1 MSLLWRQRFLLPD
14 GEGYAKNYRLMMR
27 NPDTRLAYLCDRC
40 PCDGG
45 WSIVALCAC
54 NFCGPADPFFIGD
67 QVEVDSDTV
76 TAEYD
81 GETYDLVLLNIE
93 NQAIP
98 DTAMSDDGTWGQRE
112 AWPVCH
118 GIEGS
123 TRLWGVRHFSRK
135 APEHDGYY
143 NVQVILDGTVAV
155 EWDGT
160 PYVPGEGAWV
170 GDQVPT
176 ANKNVNAIMVDHL
189 FDEEGDHTV
198 DLKVSFIGDNDEP
211 TVSYTLRVAV
221 FIVKNSAVD
230 PLEPGQAIIVPHKVA
245 QEEGCIVRGEVFG
258 SPVRLYFH
266 SVLKG
271 PFDSLEDAEYVLST
285 FSGIIKCY
293 AKTCVCPQLCT
304 VDKATCVKVGDG
316 FGGHTTTPELWFGS
330 GDEQP
335 FPRGCSTEWLV
346 VEYSA
351 LANGVSNDCEIRVT
365 YGGYDGKI
373 FLSFTAQSAGGPY
386 HILIPPCTFLET
398 WVMPSTTGS
407 LELQAD
413 GWTVSRGT
421 CCLDDP
427 DSPYYEA
434 VWVYDTD
441 TNEGV
446 PNNSAELADY
456 LESIAI

>member
-1 MSLLWRQRFLLPD
+1 MSLLWRQRFFRPD
-14 GEGYAKNYRLMMR
+14 GGEGYAKNYRLMMR

-54 NFCGPADPFFIGD
+54 SLCGPADPFFIGD

-81 GETYDLVLLNIE
+81 GETYHLVLLNIE

-123 TRLWGVRHFSRK
+123 TRLWGVRHFSRE

-160 PYVPGEGAWV
+160 PYVPGERAWV

-245 QEEGCIVRGEVFG
+245 QEEGCIVRGEVSG
-258 SPVRLYFH
+258 NPVRLYFH
-266 SVLKG
+266 HVLRG

-293 AKTCVCPQLCT
+293 AKTCVCP
-304 VDKATCVKVGDG
+304 
-316 FGGHTTTPELWFGS
+316 GGISKRKTIGI
-330 GDEQP
+330 
-335 FPRGCSTEWLV
+335 
-346 VEYSA
+346 EYWWEDT
-351 LANGVSNDCEIRVT
+351 N
-365 YGGYDGKI
+365 
-373 FLSFTAQSAGGPY
+373 
-386 HILIPPCTFLET
+386 
-398 WVMPSTTGS
+398 
-407 LELQAD
+407 
-413 GWTVSRGT
+413 
-421 CCLDDP
+421 P
-427 DSPYYEA
+427 DSPTYGKWVGDDHGSVGSPTARVGSPDTPIEVILYSSGIAYWGAFDENNDFRGAVSGTYLIPACWWIRPLCDSDPYDVGPMPEPIELISGEWGDVPPDNDCPFCEDPNDPEA
-434 VWVYDTD
+434 PAHCIYSNDEWDAI
-441 TNEGV
+441 
-446 PNNSAELADY
+446 PNSSAELEE
-456 LESIAI
+456 LLGGE

>member
-1 MSLLWRQRFLLPD
+1 MSLLWRQRFILPD
-14 GEGYAKNYRLMMR
+14 GEGYYRLMMR

-54 NFCGPADPFFIGD
+54 SLCGPADPFFIGD

-81 GETYDLVLLNIE
+81 GETYNLVLLNIE
-93 NQAIP
+93 NQATP

-123 TRLWGVRHFSRK
+123 TRLWGVRHFSRE

-160 PYVPGEGAWV
+160 PYVPGESAWV

-245 QEEGCIVRGEVFG
+245 QEEGCIVRGEVSG
-258 SPVRLYFH
+258 YPVRLYFH
-266 SVLKG
+266 DVLKG

-285 FSGIIKCY
+285 FSGIIGRY
-293 AKTCVCPQLCT
+293 AATCVCPQSCT
-304 VDKATCVKVGDG
+304 VENATCVRVGYG
-316 FGGHTTTPELWFGS
+316 FGGHPTTPELWVGS

-335 FPRGCSTEWLV
+335 FPQGCLTEWLV
-346 VEYSA
+346 VEYSVS
-351 LANGVSNDCEIRVT
+351 ANGDSNDCEIRVT
-365 YGGYDGKI
+365 DGGYDGKI

-386 HILIPPCTFLET
+386 RILIPPCTVLET
-398 WVMPSTTGS
+398 WVMPSTAGS
-407 LELQAD
+407 LELYAE

-427 DSPYYEA
+427 ASPYYGA
-434 VWVYDTD
+434 PWVYDTD

>member
-1 MSLLWRQRFLLPD
+1 MSLLWRQRFILPD
-14 GEGYAKNYRLMMR
+14 GEGYYLLMMR

-54 NFCGPADPFFIGD
+54 SDCGPAEPFFIGD

-76 TAEYD
+76 TAEYG
-81 GETYDLVLLNIE
+81 GETYDLVLLNVE
-93 NQAIP
+93 NQSLP

-123 TRLWGVRHFSRK
+123 TRLWGVRHFSRE
-135 APEHDGYY
+135 APEHSGYY

-155 EWDGT
+155 EWDGA
-160 PYVPGEGAWV
+160 PYVPGESAWV

-230 PLEPGQAIIVPHKVA
+230 PLEPGQAIIVPHKLA
-245 QEEGCIVRGEVFG
+245 QEGGCIVRGEVSG
-258 SPVRLYFH
+258 YPVRLYFH
-266 SVLKG
+266 DVLKG

-293 AKTCVCPQLCT
+293 A
-304 VDKATCVKVGDG
+304 ATCLCPGISKRKTIGN
-316 FGGHTTTPELWFGS
+316 EYWFKDTNPDS
-330 GDEQP
+330 P
-335 FPRGCSTEWLV
+335 
-346 VEYSA
+346 
-351 LANGVSNDCEIRVT
+351 T
-365 YGGYDGKI
+365 YGKWLGDDYGGVGN
-373 FLSFTAQSAGGPY
+373 STARVGSPFTPIEVILYSSGIAYWGAFDENNDFVGAVSGTY
-386 HILIPPCTFLET
+386 LIPPCWYIRPLCDSDPYNEDPIPF
-398 WVMPSTTGS
+398 
-407 LELQAD
+407 AD
-413 GWTVSRGT
+413 GEWGDVPPDKMVP
-421 CCLDDP
+421 CCLDDR
-427 DSPYYEA
+427 DSPYYKA
-434 VWVYDTD
+434 PWVYDTD

>member
-1 MSLLWRQRFLLPD
+1 MSLLWRQRFFRPD
-14 GEGYAKNYRLMMR
+14 GGEGYAKNYRLMMR

-45 WSIVALCAC
+45 WSIVVLCAC
-54 NFCGPADPFFIGD
+54 GSCGPADPFFIGD
-67 QVEVDSDTV
+67 QVEVDSGTV

-93 NQAIP
+93 NQATP

-135 APEHDGYY
+135 APEHSGYY

-155 EWDGT
+155 EWDGM
-160 PYVPGEGAWV
+160 PYVPGESAWV

-221 FIVKNSAVD
+221 FIVKNSNVD
-230 PLEPGQAIIVPHKVA
+230 PLKPGQAIIVPHKLA
-245 QEEGCIVRGEVFG
+245 QGGGCIVRGEVSG
-258 SPVRLYFH
+258 NPVRLYFH
-266 SVLKG
+266 DVLKG
-271 PFDSLEDAEYVLST
+271 PFDRLEDAEYVLST

-293 AKTCVCPQLCT
+293 AKTCVCSGISKRKSIGIEYWRKDTDP
-304 VDKATCVKVGDG
+304 DSPSYGKWIGDDHGSVGSPTARVG
-316 FGGHTTTPELWFGS
+316 SPFTPIEVILYSS
-330 GDEQP
+330 GIAYWGAFDENGD
-335 FPRGCSTEWLV
+335 FRG
-346 VEYSA
+346 A
-351 LANGVSNDCEIRVT
+351 VSGT
-365 YGGYDGKI
+365 Y
-373 FLSFTAQSAGGPY
+373 
-386 HILIPPCTFLET
+386 LIPTCWWIQPLCDSDPYD
-398 WVMPSTTGS
+398 VGPMPDPI
-407 LELQAD
+407 ELIGGEWGD
-413 GWTVSRGT
+413 VPPDKP

-434 VWVYDTD
+434 VWVYDTN
-441 TNEGV
+441 TGEGV

-456 LESIAI
+456 KASLIV

>member
-1 MSLLWRQRFLLPD
+1 MSLLWRQRFLLLD
-14 GEGYAKNYRLMMR
+14 GEGYAAKDYRLMMR

-45 WSIVALCAC
+45 WSIVVLCAC
-54 NFCGPADPFFIGD
+54 GTCGPADPFFIGD

-93 NQAIP
+93 NQSLP
-98 DTAMSDDGTWGQRE
+98 DTAMSDYGTWGQRE

-123 TRLWGVRHFSRK
+123 TRLWGVRHFSRE

-160 PYVPGEGAWV
+160 PYVPGESAWV

-221 FIVKNSAVD
+221 FIVKNSNVD
-230 PLEPGQAIIVPHKVA
+230 PLKPGQAIIVPHKLA
-245 QEEGCIVRGEVFG
+245 QEGGCIVRGEVSG
-258 SPVRLYFH
+258 NPVRLYFH

-285 FSGIIKCY
+285 FSGIIECY
-293 AKTCVCPQLCT
+293 AKTCVCPGIS
-304 VDKATCVKVGDG
+304 KHKSIG
-316 FGGHTTTPELWFGS
+316 
-330 GDEQP
+330 
-335 FPRGCSTEWLV
+335 
-346 VEYSA
+346 VEYWSE
-351 LANGVSNDCEIRVT
+351 DT
-365 YGGYDGKI
+365 
-373 FLSFTAQSAGGPY
+373 
-386 HILIPPCTFLET
+386 
-398 WVMPSTTGS
+398 
-407 LELQAD
+407 
-413 GWTVSRGT
+413 
-421 CCLDDP
+421 DP
-427 DSPYYEA
+427 DSPTYGKWVGESHGSVGSPTARVGSHLTPIEVILYSSGIAYWGAFDENNDFRGAVSGTYLIPACWWIRPLCDSDPYDVGPMPEPIELISGEWGDVPPDNDCPFCEDPNDPEA
-434 VWVYDTD
+434 PAHCIYSNDEWDAI
-441 TNEGV
+441 
-446 PNNSAELADY
+446 PNSSAELEE
-456 LESIAI
+456 LLGGE